1 VPRAKKPAAAPFN
14 TGNNLPAVPPG
25 LPYGQRQATQQA
37 LAAVP
42 DKGPGVAVAPPAGGP
57 AGGPPAG
64 PQGAPDQAALMAAL
78 QNYQPPQG
86 DLTAPTANPNEPV
99 TAGLPSGP
107 GPGPG
112 TMQAA
117 PDLIGAQL
125 NAIFQ
130 QFPND
135 DLLRIIALHQQ
146 GR

>member
-1 VPRAKKPAAAPFN
+1 MPRAKKVVANVN
-14 TGNNLPAVPPG
+14 TGHNAPGLPAVPNG
-25 LPYGQRQATQQA
+25 LPYGERKQLETSMS
-37 LAAVP
+37 AVP
-42 DKGPGVAVAPPAGGP
+42 MSGPSGAVAPPSPAPGGP
-57 AGGPPAG
+57 
-64 PQGAPDQAALMAAL
+64 PDQAALMQAL